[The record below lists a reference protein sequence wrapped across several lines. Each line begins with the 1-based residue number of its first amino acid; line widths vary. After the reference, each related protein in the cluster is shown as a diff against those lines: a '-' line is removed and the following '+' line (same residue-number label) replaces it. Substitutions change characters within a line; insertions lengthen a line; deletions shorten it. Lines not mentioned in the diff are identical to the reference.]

1 MAIAQCCIYIYG
13 LGGAALLY
21 TVINPDIGMKFSV
34 VILTM
39 LKH

>member
-21 TVINPDIGMKFSV
+21 TVINPDIGQQSQIFLSP
-34 VILTM
+34 VIA
-39 LKH
+39 H